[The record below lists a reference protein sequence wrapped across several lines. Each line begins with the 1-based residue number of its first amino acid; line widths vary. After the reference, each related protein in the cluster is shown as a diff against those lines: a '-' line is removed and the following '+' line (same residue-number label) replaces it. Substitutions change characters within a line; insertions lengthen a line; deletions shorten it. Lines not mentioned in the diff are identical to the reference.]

1 MHRAKHGAFC
11 LALIS
16 NTRYPSAGKGH
27 NRTCYSQVKFLLA
40 FAERHQPGFSKHF
53 CALFCSSTLNIKYHT
68 AGKLFSQLG
77 GIRTH
82 DNKGASKNMTIIH
95 LLALQRVRLC
105 YRKRSSDIRFGTP
118 RASRWFFIHSL
129 EVTLQAYFTTQEKLF
144 HGKKAAKSHNFTAF
158 LIFFAFF
165 YLILQS
171 NCFCSLFFISSTN
184 GSGST
189 TSTRGPNERI
199 RITISIS
206 SA

>member
-27 NRTCYSQVKFLLA
+27 NRICYSQVKILLA

-82 DNKGASKNMTIIH
+82 DNRGESKHILTH
-95 LLALQRVRLC
+95 FTLALQLNRLC
-105 YRKRSSDIRFGTP
+105 YRKGSSNIRFGTP

-129 EVTLQAYFTTQEKLF
+129 EATLQAYFTTQEKLF
-144 HGKKAAKSHNFTAF
+144 HGKKAAKSHNSTAF

-165 YLILQS
+165 
-171 NCFCSLFFISSTN
+171 T
-184 GSGST
+184 
-189 TSTRGPNERI
+189 
-199 RITISIS
+199 
-206 SA
+206 

>member
-1 MHRAKHGAFC
+1 M
-11 LALIS
+11 ALIS

-27 NRTCYSQVKFLLA
+27 NRICYSQVKILLA
-40 FAERHQPGFSKHF
+40 FAERHQPGFLKRF
-53 CALFCSSTLNIKYHT
+53 CALFCSSSL
-68 AGKLFSQLG
+68 
-77 GIRTH
+77 RTSSTIPL
-82 DNKGASKNMTIIH
+82 ASYFHSSVGFEPTIIGVSQNILTH
-95 LLALQRVRLC
+95 FTLVLQLNRLC

-129 EVTLQAYFTTQEKLF
+129 EATLQAYFTTQELLF

-158 LIFFAFF
+158 LIFFEFF

-184 GSGST
+184 GSGSI

-199 RITISIS
+199 LITISIS

>member
-27 NRTCYSQVKFLLA
+27 NRICYSQVKFLLA
-40 FAERHQPGFSKHF
+40 FAERHQPEFSKHF

-82 DNKGASKNMTIIH
+82 DNRGASKNMTIIH

-129 EVTLQAYFTTQEKLF
+129 EVPCKHILPPEDCFFTEKKLRNHIIPQLF
-144 HGKKAAKSHNFTAF
+144 
-158 LIFFAFF
+158 
-165 YLILQS
+165 
-171 NCFCSLFFISSTN
+171 
-184 GSGST
+184 
-189 TSTRGPNERI
+189 
-199 RITISIS
+199 
-206 SA
+206 